1 MQSIFGFSPTSTVI
15 YWQLKLF
22 SCLLSANRN
31 KLHTNSLLQD
41 TVLEYSTARLNHLG
55 LAVAID
61 KL

>member
-31 KLHTNSLLQD
+31 YLLHADALLQN
-41 TVLEYSTARLNHLG
+41 TVLEYSTVRLNHLG
-55 LAVAID
+55 LAVA
-61 KL
+61 